1 MTVLAGIKIIS
12 GIIIAAE
19 GAMKIV
25 DKVAKCKKV
34 KVVKK
39 NKPRDDLIDN
49 FEAFKQECMKSNKS
63 ALKALKMMNEL
74 EEMINDEMGIDPTV
88 IDVTIEEVEQIPQIA
103 GA

>member
-1 MTVLAGIKIIS
+1 
-12 GIIIAAE
+12 
-19 GAMKIV
+19 
-25 DKVAKCKKV
+25 
-34 KVVKK
+34 
-39 NKPRDDLIDN
+39 
-49 FEAFKQECMKSNKS
+49 MKSNKS